1 VGTALAKPDE
11 TPDSDTL
18 NALLRRADQGDERA
32 IATLR
37 AVSDATPALW
47 RDFGDLARQARV
59 QLVRRIAGENA
70 FVGEAVAQEVG
81 RLRRAW
87 AGDNPSP
94 LETALAER
102 IAACWLAL
110 SYVECGY
117 TSRMGQADT
126 PLTWEEDERHR
137 KRVEQAERRYLRSI
151 KALAEV
157 RRIQL
162 PTVQLNVGEQQVIV
176 AR

>member
-1 VGTALAKPDE
+1 VGKALAIQVEATDTE
-11 TPDSDTL
+11 TI
-18 NALLRRADQGDERA
+18 NALLRRADKGDESA
-32 IATLR
+32 ILALR
-37 AVSDATPALW
+37 NVSEETPALW
-47 RDFGDLARQARV
+47 REFGDLSRQTRYALC
-59 QLVRRIAGENA
+59 QRIAGRNRYVE
-70 FVGEAVAQEVG
+70 EATAKEAG

-87 AGDNPSP
+87 AGDDPSP

-102 IAACWLAL
+102 IAACWLYLMHAEG
-110 SYVECGY
+110 SY
-117 TSRMGQADT
+117 TSRMGQSDT

-162 PTVQLNVGEQQVIV
+162 PTVQLNVGEKQVIV
-176 AR
+176 TR